1 MTDPED
7 APGALGGIP
16 ASFWTEARAAEHRLL
31 SLDYDGT
38 LAPFRTDRHEA
49 VPFPHSMTTLSKIV
63 RSAGTTVA
71 VVSGRPVEELDAFL
85 GGLGV
90 MLVGECGWEEM
101 LSPGVM
107 IAHHVDPWHVAA
119 LDHATD
125 SVASRLWSRRLER
138 KRASVM
144 LHTRGLPTGEAA
156 KMLEECESQWLA
168 IAAASGL
175 RLTRVDGGL
184 ELRVPGR
191 DKGTT
196 VEEILRRS
204 PARTFPVHIGDDVAD
219 EEAFSAIEGRG
230 LGVRIAEPGTP
241 TRARGRLAS
250 WIDIPLFFRRWVDVI
265 ERRDAS

>member
-1 MTDPED
+1 MMELEESR
-7 APGALGGIP
+7 GALGGIP
-16 ASFWTEARAAEHRLL
+16 ASFWAAARAAEHRLL

-49 VPFPHSMTTLSKIV
+49 VPFPHSMSALSKIV
-63 RSAGTTVA
+63 RSGATTVA
-71 VVSGRPVEELDAFL
+71 VVSGRPVEELDAFI

-107 IAHHVDPWHVAA
+107 VAHHVDRRDGDA
-119 LDHATD
+119 LDRATGA
-125 SVASRLWSRRLER
+125 VAFRLWSRRLER

-144 LHTRGLPTGEAA
+144 LHTRGLGASEAEEI
-156 KMLEECESQWLA
+156 LRECESRWLA
-168 IAAASGL
+168 IAAESGL

-196 VEEILRRS
+196 VQEILRRS
-204 PARTFPVHIGDDVAD
+204 PAGTFPVHVGDDVAD
-219 EEAFSAIEGRG
+219 EEAFSALEGTG
-230 LGVRIAEPGTP
+230 LGVRIAGSDTP
-241 TRARGRLAS
+241 TRAHGRLAS
-250 WIDIPLFFRRWVDVI
+250 WIDLPLFLRRWLDVV
-265 ERRDAS
+265 ERDAAS